1 MDLLADLNARGLV
14 HDATDHEALAKRLVD
29 GPIGVYVGF
38 DPTADSLH
46 VGHLF
51 GQLSLRRFQL
61 AGHRPFPL
69 AGGATGVIGDPSGR
83 SDERNLLDRDT
94 LRANVAAIKVQL
106 ERLLDF
112 SPGPYAATLVDNADW
127 TEPLTTLEF
136 LRDVGKHITVNQML
150 AKESV
155 RARVESTHGISF
167 TEFSY
172 MLLQANDFRW
182 LYEHHDVEL
191 QMGGSDQWGNI
202 TAGIDLIRRTPR
214 QGRPRPHLAPPDQ
227 GRRRQD
233 GQVGR
238 RRGLARPGQDQ
249 PVPVPPVPDPDRR
262 RAGRPLPAA
271 TSACAPSAR
280 SRRCSRPTPR
290 RPSGAWP
297 SGPWPTSSPSW
308 STARRRPRRRRP
320 PPRCSSAAI
329 PPRRR
334 PRCWPPWP
342 GRCRP
347 PTAPRRALDDVVEL
361 LVAHRSGLARRA
373 TPGGASPS
381 RRSGPTAASSARD
394 DQLSAGDLLH
404 ERYLLLA
411 KGRRTYHLVE
421 IVFPVR
427 LTVGEAMDS
436 VSLRLT
442 EPLTVACAP

>member
-1 MDLLADLNARGLV
+1 MDLLADLTARGLV
-14 HDATDHEALAKRLVD
+14 HDATDTDALAKRLVD

-94 LRANVAAIKVQL
+94 LRANVAAIKGQL

-112 SPGPYAATLVDNADW
+112 NPGPFAATLVDNADW

-202 TAGIDLIRRTPR
+202 TAGIDLIRRRLGKAAHGLTWPLLTRADGAKMGKSVGGAVWLDPDKTSPYQFR
-214 QGRPRPHLAPPDQ
+214 QFLIQTDDELIGRYLRHLSLRPLGEIEGLLEEHAAAPERRLAQ
-227 GRRRQD
+227 RA
-233 GQVGR
+233 
-238 RRGLARPGQDQ
+238 LADELTELVHGPAAATAAAAAAAA
-249 PVPVPPVPDPDRR
+249 PDP
-262 RAGRPLPAA
+262 
-271 TSACAPSAR
+271 
-280 SRRCSRPTPR
+280 PT
-290 RPSGAWP
+290 
-297 SGPWPTSSPSW
+297 
-308 STARRRPRRRRP
+308 
-320 PPRCSSAAI
+320 
-329 PPRRR
+329 
-334 PRCWPPWP
+334 
-342 GRCRP
+342 
-347 PTAPRRALDDVVEL
+347 
-361 LVAHRSGLARRA
+361 
-373 TPGGASPS
+373 
-381 RRSGPTAASSARD
+381 
-394 DQLSAGDLLH
+394 
-404 ERYLLLA
+404 
-411 KGRRTYHLVE
+411 RRT
-421 IVFPVR
+421 R
-427 LTVGEAMDS
+427 
-436 VSLRLT
+436 
-442 EPLTVACAP
+442 